1 MDQGASLA
9 LRGVHK
15 DYNLSTGELAVLSD
29 VHLTVKP
36 EEFVSLVGASG
47 CGKSTLLRLIGGLE
61 KADGGEILLDG
72 RPIEKPGLDRGMVFQ
87 ESRLFPWMTAE
98 ENVAFGCP
106 RNFSLVEIRETVESH
121 LRLVGLSGFGK
132 AYPRQLSGGMQQRA
146 AIARALVGRPRVLLL
161 DEPFGA
167 LDALTRIQMQEEILR
182 IWRAQKTTVILVTHD
197 MEEAVYLGDRVAV
210 MSPRPGT
217 IKDVVPVPLARPRDR
232 SGSPFVKIRRTIY
245 DEFFGKSQTT
255 SNAKTPRHQ
264 GKRRK

>member
-87 ESRLFPWMTAE
+87 ESRLFPWIG
-98 ENVAFGCP
+98 F
-106 RNFSLVEIRETVESH
+106 RELGELAV
-121 LRLVGLSGFGK
+121 VPGK
-132 AYPRQLSGGMQQRA
+132 LPGIDNDPADG
-146 AIARALVGRPRVLLL
+146 
-161 DEPFGA
+161 
-167 LDALTRIQMQEEILR
+167 
-182 IWRAQKTTVILVTHD
+182 
-197 MEEAVYLGDRVAV
+197 VAV
-210 MSPRPGT
+210 AA
-217 IKDVVPVPLARPRDR
+217 DVL
-232 SGSPFVKIRRTIY
+232 GSPVDNDIGTMVDRADKAHTGGVIDDQRYAVVVGNF
-245 DEFFGKSQTT
+245 
-255 SNAKTPRHQ
+255 
-264 GKRRK
+264 